1 MTFGPFPPTPLGLAL
16 NLATEQ
22 ARDREEQERREYE
35 QEHTRRAPERE
46 RPQRPARTCAS
57 CGGPWPCTA
66 SVTECGQW

>member
-35 QEHTRRAPERE
+35 QEHTRRAPER
-46 RPQRPARTCAS
+46 PQRPARPSERDDYARCA
-57 CGGPWPCTA
+57 CGRPRPCA
-66 SVTECGQW
+66 C